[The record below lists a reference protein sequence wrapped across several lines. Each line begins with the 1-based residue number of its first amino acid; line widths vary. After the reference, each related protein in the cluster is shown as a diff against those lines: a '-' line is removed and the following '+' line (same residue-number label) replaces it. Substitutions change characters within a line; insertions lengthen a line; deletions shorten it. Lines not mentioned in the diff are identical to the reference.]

1 MLLLSVEERRAPLT
15 ISLVMCS
22 MLLIRDTE
30 FGLLLPVRGPPS
42 QLQVC
47 EANDISLRLVMD
59 HRVCISEN
67 GMLSD
72 LTVERKGF
80 VPAPSRP
87 RSTSIADFVANPKL
101 DGVNYSPCL
110 SSLT

>member
-1 MLLLSVEERRAPLT
+1 
-15 ISLVMCS
+15 
-22 MLLIRDTE
+22 
-30 FGLLLPVRGPPS
+30 
-42 QLQVC
+42 
-47 EANDISLRLVMD
+47 MD

-101 DGVNYSPCL
+101 DGVNYL
-110 SSLT
+110 SLVVNEGSKRLSDNVTGFLDLETT